1 MEKTDYLQID
11 GKQLR
16 LLVTIYE
23 AGSLTRAGDILDM
36 HQSTVSYGL
45 DRLREQLGDP
55 LFVRSGQGVIATART
70 EELIEQARG
79 LLHQLRA
86 FALPDTYDPSTD
98 NGVLRIATNALERDL
113 LLKQVLD
120 KIHALAPRLAF
131 KVRASGSQHDVIEG
145 LRAGDIDIA
154 LFPALHGD
162 ISDIKQRVLLSFQ
175 DGVFFDSAQRKGPTT
190 LTEYCACH
198 HAQIT
203 LGQDAHSDV
212 DSLLKERGMDR
223 RVMLQVGDFDTLA
236 ALMKGTDFVVVL
248 PTLFKQGCFS
258 EFDYVD
264 PPWENKSRRLAMLW
278 HVRQHAAERN
288 KFWRDQIAAIA
299 KTVSAGI

>member
-1 MEKTDYLQID
+1 MEKSDYLKID

-23 AGSLTRAGDILDM
+23 TGSLTRAGDVLDM
-36 HQSTVSYGL
+36 HQSTISYGL
-45 DRLREQLGDP
+45 DRLREQLGDK

-86 FALPDTYDPSTD
+86 FALPDTYDPSVDT
-98 NGVLRIATNALERDL
+98 GVLRIATNALERDL

-120 KIHALAPRLAF
+120 KMRELAPQLAF

-145 LRAGDIDIA
+145 LREGSIDIA
-154 LFPALHGD
+154 LFPALQGD
-162 ISDIKQRVLLSFQ
+162 IGDIKQRVLLSFE
-175 DGVFFDSAQRKGPTT
+175 DGVFFDPMRRKGPTD
-190 LTEYCACH
+190 LLEYCACH

-212 DSLLKERGMDR
+212 DSLLKEKGLDR

-236 ALMKGTDFVVVL
+236 SLMKGTDLVAIL
-248 PTLFKQGCFS
+248 PTLFKKGCFS
-258 EFDYVD
+258 EFSYVD
-264 PPWENKSRRLAMLW
+264 PSWENKSRRLAMLW
-278 HVRQHAAERN
+278 HVRQHATNRN

-299 KTVSAGI
+299 KNVDVTG